1 MQIMV
6 NQNKI
11 SILPNGFLPEV
22 APLLDNLAVNLE
34 NYLQQQGITEPLF
47 IGIHTGG
54 VWVAEALR
62 QKMQVTA
69 PLGTLD
75 ISFHRDDYSQT
86 GLNPSVK
93 PSHLPFATENQHL
106 VLIDDV
112 LRSGRT
118 IRAAMNE
125 IFDYGRPASIT
136 LVTLLSLSGRE
147 LPIQADCCALYLDL
161 SADQRIK
168 LSGPSPLELN
178 LVIRP
183 LDTEEPV

>member
-1 MQIMV
+1 MGYQK
-6 NQNKI
+6 QED
-11 SILPNGFLPEV
+11 FLPEV
-22 APLLDNLAVNLE
+22 APLLDNLAVKLTS
-34 NYLQQQGITEPLF
+34 YLKEQGISQPLL

-62 QKMQVTA
+62 QKMQVNW

-75 ISFHRDDYSQT
+75 IAFYRDDFSKT

-93 PSHLPFATENQHL
+93 PSNLPFATENQHL

-112 LRSGRT
+112 LMSGRT

-147 LPIQADCCALYLDL
+147 LPIQADCYGLQIELPPTK
-161 SADQRIK
+161 RIK
-168 LSGPSPLELN
+168 LSGPDPLEFN

-183 LDTEEPV
+183 LDAEEPV

>member
-1 MQIMV
+1 MG
-6 NQNKI
+6 NQNQAVLLPD
-11 SILPNGFLPEV
+11 ILPLI
-22 APLLDNLAVNLE
+22 DNLAAMLE
-34 NYLQQQGITEPLF
+34 KHLQQQGITEPLL

-54 VWVAEALR
+54 VWVAEALH
-62 QKMQVTA
+62 QKMQIAA

-75 ISFHRDDYSQT
+75 ISFHRDDYSHT

-93 PSHLPFATENQHL
+93 PSNLPFATENQHL

-147 LPIQADCCALYLDL
+147 LPIQADCCALHLDL
-161 SADQRIK
+161 PADQRIK
-168 LSGPSPLELN
+168 LSGPDPLEFN

-183 LDTEEPV
+183 VDLEETA

>member
-1 MQIMV
+1 MD
-6 NQNKI
+6 NQTKADC
-11 SILPNGFLPEV
+11 LPEI
-22 APLLDNLAVNLE
+22 APLLDSLATKLT
-34 NYLQQQGITEPLF
+34 NYLNQQGITEPLL

-62 QKMQVTA
+62 QKMQVNW

-75 ISFHRDDYSQT
+75 ISFYRDDYSKT

-93 PSHLPFATENQHL
+93 PSNLPFATEGQHL

-112 LRSGRT
+112 LMSGRT

-147 LPIQADCCALYLDL
+147 LPIQADCCALHLDL
-161 SADQRIK
+161 PAEQRIK
-168 LSGPSPLELN
+168 LSGPDPLELN

-183 LDTEEPV
+183 IDAEEPV

>member
-1 MQIMV
+1 MG
-6 NQNKI
+6 NQNTAI
-11 SILPNGFLPEV
+11 FLPEV
-22 APLLDNLAVNLE
+22 APLLDSLAITLE
-34 NYLQQQGITEPLF
+34 NYLQAQGIGEPLL

-62 QKMQVTA
+62 QRMQINA

-75 ISFHRDDYSQT
+75 ISFHRDDYSKT

-93 PSHLPFATENQHL
+93 PSNLPFATEDQHL

-112 LRSGRT
+112 LMSGRT

-136 LVTLLSLSGRE
+136 LVTLLSLTGRE
-147 LPIQADCCALYLDL
+147 LPIQADCCALHLDL
-161 SADQRIK
+161 PADQRVK
-168 LSGPSPLELN
+168 LSGPDPLEFN

-183 LDTEEPV
+183 IETEEPA

>member
-1 MQIMV
+1 MG
-6 NQNKI
+6 NQN
-11 SILPNGFLPEV
+11 NAVFLPEV
-22 APLLDNLAVNLE
+22 APLLDGLAVTLDD
-34 NYLQQQGITEPLF
+34 YLKQRGISESLL

-62 QKMQVTA
+62 KRMQVNA

-75 ISFHRDDYSQT
+75 ISFHRDDYSKT

-93 PSHLPFATENQHL
+93 PSNLPFATENQHL

-112 LRSGRT
+112 LMSGRT

-136 LVTLLSLSGRE
+136 LVTLLSLAGRE
-147 LPIQADCCALYLDL
+147 LPIQADCCALHLEL
-161 SADQRIK
+161 PADQRVK
-168 LSGPSPLELN
+168 LSGPDPLEFN

-183 LDTEEPV
+183 LDTEESA